1 MQICQCVGI
10 RVCGYLYMYVHV
22 YVWIWVCVLVF
33 ACTCPCACQ
42 VVRSNSICLYLSTSR
57 PIYGFVCMC
66 VCVCVCVLR
75 ITYVCESVVRLFLSV
90 SCPWQLARTDSVYF
104 SVWVSACSCR
114 CMSVSIDVFFL
125 VNKVE
130 HLNRSHRTFW
140 DHFWCSTQPSGG
152 TNTDEYLLHH
162 HWVFHYHS

>member
-1 MQICQCVGI
+1 
-10 RVCGYLYMYVHV
+10 MYVHV

-33 ACTCPCACQ
+33 ACPCPCPCQ

-66 VCVCVCVLR
+66 LCVCVLR
-75 ITYVCESVVRLFLSV
+75 ITYVCESVVRFFLSV

>member
-1 MQICQCVGI
+1 MCM
-10 RVCGYLYMYVHV
+10 CG
-22 YVWIWVCVLVF
+22 
-33 ACTCPCACQ
+33 
-42 VVRSNSICLYLSTSR
+42 
-57 PIYGFVCMC
+57 YGFVSLFLHVRVLALVKLWGVILFVCICLPPGLFMALS

-75 ITYVCESVVRLFLSV
+75 ITYVCESVVRFFLSV

-162 HWVFHYHS
+162 HWVFHYHSWYLFQTIIPDLRKIL